1 MPSDY
6 VNVSR
11 GSYGLGSGHSGVNSP
26 ISSEAEAHELL
37 STLGV
42 STEHAKILQVMD
54 ELRNIGL
61 GKGRSVHSI
70 PQIIVCGSQSSGKSS
85 VLEAISGIPFPRKA
99 ELCTRYKTRVTILR
113 KLPVSITLRIEPDPL
128 RTSSTEI
135 NSLRRFTRTLDSSSW
150 KQDIPT
156 VMEEANRVIFRGS
169 KEKSGYTNDTLSI
182 TITDPF
188 QQDLELLDLPG
199 LIKVDKNNDK
209 SPDMVKQMM
218 IDEMKK
224 HHSIV
229 LAISRAKDDLEHQE
243 ILQMCKDYKVDSR
256 RTLGILTMPDLAE
269 ARTNTYANVV
279 QGLDKQFKELFPLD
293 WHVLHNGSDAEREK
307 PDFERDANEFN
318 FFNSRVPWNQI
329 PSEIT
334 GIEELRHR
342 LSTLLFTVAKREL
355 PKLLRSMRE
364 REKHLKKEM
373 DSLGGDL
380 CEKDLKRAFKKSC
393 DRLKQKSMDHA
404 RGIYE
409 SDIRKYPGSHAVHLR
424 SRVVEQS
431 EVFRDELLKSGHEWD
446 LEGRILNIDP
456 DSDLQSIHHPVNTN
470 SRQIT
475 VKSEDEAV
483 CEFAELLNSMRGR
496 GLPGFDNQGVVHKAF
511 WLLTEGWKGIAE
523 AYVERIFRC
532 CDSYFDSM
540 IPVYFAKPE
549 ATTSLSKADGFGNF
563 KIVASRFRRRYLTP
577 ALDQKREEA
586 LDELMKLEQD
596 RLDTCQ
602 NADREFLS
610 KLRADRERRH
620 MKRAM
625 DLLHHSGDL
634 ADKFEVEP
642 ADIGKL
648 LSLHTLDDWTAET
661 AKDLLSALW
670 EHYKVRAELL
680 NYLRALMG
688 HRLFAV
694 NLSQM

>member
-1 MPSDY
+1 MMPSDY

-11 GSYGLGSGHSGVNSP
+11 GSHGLGSGHSGVDSP
-26 ISSEAEAHELL
+26 ISSEVEARKLL
-37 STLGV
+37 STLEV
-42 STEHAKILQVMD
+42 SIEHAQILRVMD
-54 ELRNIGL
+54 ELRNIGI

-113 KLPVSITLRIEPDPL
+113 KPIVSATLRIEPDPS
-128 RTSSTEI
+128 RTSSIEI
-135 NSLRRFTRTLDSSSW
+135 DSLRRFTRKLESNNW
-150 KQDIPT
+150 KQDIST
-156 VMEEANRVIFRGS
+156 AMEEANLLIFSGS
-169 KEKSGYTNDTLSI
+169 KERNKYTNDTLSI

-199 LIKVDKNNDK
+199 LINVDTNNDK
-209 SPDMVKQMM
+209 SPDMVKQMV
-218 IDEMKK
+218 INEMKK
-224 HHSIV
+224 RHSIV
-229 LAISRAKDDLEHQE
+229 LAISRATDDLEHHE

-256 RTLGILTMPDLAE
+256 RTLGILTMPDLANTR
-269 ARTNTYANVV
+269 ANTYANIV

-293 WHVLHNGSDAEREK
+293 WHVLQNGSDDERSK
-307 PDFERDANEFN
+307 PDFERDANELN
-318 FFNSRVPWNQI
+318 FFKSEVPWNQI

-334 GIEELRHR
+334 GIEELRYR
-342 LSTLLFTVAKREL
+342 LSTLLFTVARREL
-355 PKLLRSMRE
+355 PKLFQSMRE
-364 REKHLKKEM
+364 REKVLKKEM
-373 DSLGGDL
+373 NSLGGDL
-380 CEKDLKRAFKKSC
+380 CEKDLRRAFKKSV

-446 LEGRILNIDP
+446 LEGRIPNIDP
-456 DSDLQSIHHPVNTN
+456 DSDLQSIYRPVNTN

-483 CEFAELLNSMRGR
+483 REFAELLNSMRSR
-496 GLPGFDNQGVVHKAF
+496 GLPGYDNQGVVHKAF
-511 WLLTEGWKGIAE
+511 WLLSEGWKGIAE
-523 AYVERIFRC
+523 AYVERIFHC

-549 ATTSLSKADGFGNF
+549 TTTSPSKTDGFGNF
-563 KIVASRFRRRYLTP
+563 KIVASRFRRKYLTP
-577 ALDQKREEA
+577 ELDKKREEA
-586 LDELMKLEQD
+586 LNELMKLEQD

-610 KLRADRERRH
+610 KLRAEREKRH

-634 ADKFEVEP
+634 ADKSEVEP

-648 LSLHTLDDWTAET
+648 LSLHTLEDWTAET
-661 AKDLLSALW
+661 AKDSLSALW
-670 EHYKVRAELL
+670 EHYKVCAGLL
-680 NYLRALMG
+680 NYL
-688 HRLFAV
+688 
-694 NLSQM
+694 